1 MKVMPAEYSFHAIGS
16 PNLGLPKRLYG
27 PPICQG
33 LLVSTSLISSASATA
48 APHLRRSCFY
58 VKSSAQAS
66 PVATSSHSFSFRRLD
81 LTRWLAKPM
90 QLGLTVSFR
99 QNACHEVFGH
109 ARSAGPDS
117 VRLRYRKAFL
127 PHDQYHGG
135 FERCFCHVSC
145 AQWS

>member
-1 MKVMPAEYSFHAIGS
+1 MPLVHLIWAYPKGCPVPPSARAFWFPPALYHR
-16 PNLGLPKRLYG
+16 PVPLPH
-27 PPICQG
+27 PIFVVH
-33 LLVSTSLISSASATA
+33 VSTSSLPARASLVVTA
-48 APHLRRSCFY
+48 
-58 VKSSAQAS
+58 
-66 PVATSSHSFSFRRLD
+66 SHSFSSRRLD

-90 QLGLTVSFR
+90 QLDLTVSFR
-99 QNACHEVFGH
+99 QNVCHEGFGH

-135 FERCFCHVSC
+135 FERCSCHVSC